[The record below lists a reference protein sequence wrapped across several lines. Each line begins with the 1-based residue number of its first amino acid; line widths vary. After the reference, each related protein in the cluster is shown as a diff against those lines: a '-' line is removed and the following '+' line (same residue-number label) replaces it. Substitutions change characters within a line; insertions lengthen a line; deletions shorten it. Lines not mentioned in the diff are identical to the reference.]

1 MTRTDPSEPFAL
13 FLRNRR
19 GRSVSQRGPNFDNDS
34 VGVDTVDQT
43 ATKQLADHAIQHF
56 RWVGGC
62 SDAAFNL
69 QVALGAVLSLA
80 TPHREWQLPDTRQC
94 QELLGAI
101 YQSLGCAIIY
111 LADEIEID
119 HLVEGL
125 FAAANLV
132 RDIDRENF
140 GSDRHKDD
148 IDRTKKLIWRA
159 RIVELQQGI
168 DKRRRERGL
177 ATVEKM
183 LAPAKATEGELFG

>member
-1 MTRTDPSEPFAL
+1 MDHT
-13 FLRNRR
+13 
-19 GRSVSQRGPNFDNDS
+19 G
-34 VGVDTVDQT
+34 
-43 ATKQLADHAIQHF
+43 TKQHADHAIQHF

-62 SDAAFNL
+62 SNAMFNL
-69 QVALGAVLSLA
+69 QIALGAVLSLA
-80 TPHREWQLPDTRQC
+80 NPRQEWDLPDTRQC
-94 QELLGAI
+94 HELLGRV
-101 YQSLGCAIIY
+101 YQSLGNAIVY
-111 LADEIEID
+111 LSDDIEID
-119 HLVEGL
+119 HLIEGL
-125 FAAANLV
+125 LAAANLV

-183 LAPAKATEGELFG
+183 RAPAKATEGELFG